1 MPKTEHVYT
10 DPDSGIEITYTT
22 DENGMAPPL
31 SKREQVTRA
40 LKDLPAN
47 IKKIISDTGFKK
59 INIGPIKDP
68 RATFNPNDPSHP
80 LPEPTGWTPD
90 CPLFGQADINLDS
103 ADHNRPETLS
113 HEVGHALDDALG
125 EQNGKQHYNESDAF
139 KNAFNQ
145 DNSSFPDNPN
155 NYDYSQNPT
164 EFIGDMAMANIQ
176 VANGHGD
183 SAVSIYSGLTA
194 NQLKALYPNSANEL
208 QQQIDFAASHPPHS
222 PLGFSEANRNWTNSG
237 YTGHPY
243 EDRIRRW
250 WSREINGVQSFG
262 TDPLILDLDNNGIE
276 TSTVDHGIHFDV
288 NVSGFAGRTAWVRG
302 NDGILGVDYNG
313 NRVIDDGSELIGA
326 QQALSPNVDSF
337 AALQLLDSN
346 LDGKINSLDANF
358 SKLIVNVGGG
368 DTISL
373 EELGISEIN
382 LSNTST
388 NILDSAGNTQTSVST
403 FTRSDGTTGQIGS
416 YVLQQIAMDSFEV
429 NTVQL
434 SAEIEALPDAYGYGS
449 VGNLS
454 QAMQKDSS
462 GQLKNLV
469 QAFLSET
476 DLEVQDHL
484 LHQVLVK
491 WTGSENASPALHMN
505 GEVFSIIKKFS
516 GISEYNFP
524 GTGSIPGYEH
534 QLILEPVYTGIKE
547 FVYAQLM
554 LGDEMNSYDEA
565 SEYSNPVSYSAP
577 LGLISAILQTDAF
590 YNYATGERNYNLL
603 RIADYLVD
611 EEAEDPALGTLKTS
625 QFLRCMRGL
634 DFFSKSNYQE
644 FYDFIASRST
654 SLKYVLDTFG
664 VNPTYQLDG
673 TTIDRSEVEIDETVT
688 SYGNNGYVILG
699 SGNVTYQG
707 YGNNTWLTTQTG
719 SYDITVG
726 GGTNL
731 IYLGSGA
738 ASISSAGFGTTQIHG
753 NLGDNALYFN
763 QGVGAWIFKAGNV
776 NLIPRTDSV
785 VFGSGIDLSDIQLSA
800 NGSDLV
806 FQFLDSPLDSLTLR
820 GELAKSAAKQISE
833 FSFADGA
840 TLSAVQFGEIGLTV
854 DAAGSGTTYDHSGS
868 YVKEII
874 NLSGSGSTLSI
885 GTVSNTVN
893 VTGNGNFVSGGDA
906 DNTYTVIGSGNTVL
920 AGAGDNNVHSG
931 GYFNQFFF
939 GSTVV
944 GEGGI
949 GNNTV
954 VDSGVGNQFWLNPGS
969 TQTGAANI
977 TVGTNASV
985 HLGTGHVEINLG
997 LGTGT
1002 TVISRTGPAFTPG
1015 DSDTINFGAGIAQSG
1030 LYFWSPPVAS
1040 GAVTQYDLNID
1051 LATGEKVVLSGG
1063 LAQGAARVENFTFA
1077 DGSTLT
1083 LDQVLAQGVNVIAFV
1098 DPFFG
1103 GPTIDRRFATWKE
1116 ITTIVGNNGSVYDGS
1131 GNDQIEDRGVG
1142 NYINA
1147 GAGDNTIIAGTN
1159 TTIQSEAGSD
1169 VIVTRSGFGSLSIN
1183 VAGALGGT
1191 QNNGRD
1197 TLHFYD
1203 GVTLE
1208 NISVSWDGS
1217 YAMSI
1222 TLANGD
1228 SINVTGQASDESGLR
1243 NIGTFRFADGSS
1255 YTAQQLV
1262 DSVVTTIAN
1271 ALDNVIVDRSAS
1283 TGREIINNSG
1293 NFDQIFMGSGNTTVN
1308 DTGSQNTITAGT
1320 GIGEINAGVADTIIA
1335 SSGSLSINAANGTVI
1350 YGGAGDTAV
1359 SIGAGVSGVTLF
1371 EQVAGAGVNGFDT
1384 VSLGG
1389 IDNIGSLTLS
1399 SVGKDLT
1406 LVDSFGTAVLT
1417 LKDALD
1423 AAAIAKTVG
1432 QFSFADTSQ
1441 ATFADVLQKD
1451 VFVSD
1456 SSSGA
1461 TVDRS
1466 FSQVREFVTHNGS
1479 DSTFLLGAGD
1489 VDFTAGVNDTVH
1501 SGQGSGVFNVGA
1513 GTGSF
1518 TVIQD
1523 ATQVNPSAGDLVQF
1537 TTLVDEA
1544 QVQVRATGSDFS
1556 VLLGSG
1562 DNVTVVNQLD
1572 GAGLKNVGVFF
1583 NADGSILVDSA
1594 EIQQIA
1600 DASRGTSGDDILTG
1614 SRFGDIIAAGDG
1626 TDSVSGGLGNDD
1638 LSGGLGDDFLYG
1650 EDANDF
1656 LYGDDG
1662 DDSLSGG
1669 IGEDNLSGGLGADGL
1684 DGGDGNDQ
1692 LSGGVGNDFV
1702 SGGTGDDIYRF
1713 NLGDGLDTF
1722 SDGAGVL
1729 GGGNDA
1735 IELGV
1740 LASDITYVA
1749 EGLDLR
1755 INFNQSADSI
1765 LVQGFLSNDT
1775 SQHIELVRFS
1785 DGSSQT
1791 YADIVNQVGGGQG
1804 QTITGTNGANTL
1816 TGTGGADTIS
1826 ALGGNDTVNAGGG
1839 NDLVYGGNGADGIG
1853 GEAGND
1859 SLFGEAGA
1867 DTIYGGLGTDAIDG
1881 GLGSDFLYGE
1891 EGDDN
1896 ILGGDGSDLI
1906 DGGAG
1911 NDNLDGG
1918 AGADFVYGMD
1928 GNDIL
1933 TGGGGNDNLDGG
1945 DGDDN
1950 IDGGAG
1956 ADSIYGLAGA
1966 DTLSGGG
1973 GTDYI
1978 YGGDGDDDISGGN
1991 GIDTLFGE
1999 LGNDHIDGGA
2009 GSDEIHGGDGND
2021 VLIGAG
2027 GHDTIFGDDGND
2039 SIYGESGND
2048 VLAGGTGDDYI
2059 EGRAGT
2065 DVIDGGTGNDQL
2077 TGGLGNDTYLFNRG
2091 DGNDTVSDNG
2101 RVADQMDI
2109 IRFGAGITT
2118 QDVAFYLEGNNL
2130 FLSQGNGDTI
2140 QVTDQTTN
2148 TARIERFELEDGH
2161 FVSSADVNL
2170 IIQQIAAYQQDTGA
2184 SITNVNDVRNN
2195 QDLMTIVANNWHA
2208 A

>member
-1 MPKTEHVYT
+1 MK
-10 DPDSGIEITYTT
+10 
-22 DENGMAPPL
+22 
-31 SKREQVTRA
+31 TRA
-40 LKDLPAN
+40 IASEQGIIVEYTRSDDRGDSIVKQLKEQDPEVLEML
-47 IKKIISDTGFKK
+47 KKAGYDDIQVKEMTDNGHTNPCPTRTQPDIEISDTSAS
-59 INIGPIKDP
+59 
-68 RATFNPNDPSHP
+68 RST
-80 LPEPTGWTPD
+80 LP
-90 CPLFGQADINLDS
+90 
-103 ADHNRPETLS
+103 
-113 HEVGHALDDALG
+113 HEIGHALNDILG
-125 EQNGKQHYNESDAF
+125 EQGGRGRYSDTNTFNDALSADNAQGALASYADQGEPIPADGFVADLFMAISES
-139 KNAFNQ
+139 
-145 DNSSFPDNPN
+145 
-155 NYDYSQNPT
+155 
-164 EFIGDMAMANIQ
+164 
-176 VANGHGD
+176 ANGHGD
-183 SAVSIYSGLTA
+183 TQSSYTGKTA
-194 NQLKALYPNSANEL
+194 NQILADYPNSVAAL
-208 QQQIDFAASHPPHS
+208 KSQIEAAKQRMH
-222 PLGFSEANRNWTNSG
+222 ESG
-237 YTGHPY
+237 GKWPNPDSRSCIDVPWGDYHYTFGPTGIHNATEVY
-243 EDRIRRW
+243 
-250 WSREINGVQSFG
+250 G
-262 TDPLILDLDNNGIE
+262 TDPLILDLDGNGIE
-276 TSTVDHGIHFDV
+276 TTTLTNGFYFDV
-288 NVSGFAGRTAWVRG
+288 DSTGFARKLAWVSG
-302 NDGILGVDYNG
+302 NDGILGIDLNNNG
-313 NRVIDDGSELIGA
+313 LIDDGYELIGA
-326 QQALSPNVDSF
+326 QQAISPGVDSF
-337 AALQLLDSN
+337 NSLINLDSN
-346 LDGKINSLDANF
+346 QDGLITSVDESFA
-358 SKLIVNVGGG
+358 KLLVQQQNGENKTLSALNISS
-368 DTISL
+368 ISL
-373 EELGISEIN
+373 SKAS
-382 LSNTST
+382 SN
-388 NILDSAGNTQTSVST
+388 IIDYWGNSQTSFSS
-403 FTRSDGTTGQIGS
+403 FTRTDNSTGLIGS
-416 YVLQQIAMDSFEV
+416 YSLQQDTWDTKQIELL
-429 NTVQL
+429 TL
-434 SAEIEALPDAYGYGS
+434 SPSVASLPDANGS
-449 VGNLS
+449 GFVMNLS
-454 QAMQKDSS
+454 QAMQADTT
-462 GQLKNLV
+462 GQLQSLLYS
-469 QAFLSET
+469 FLSET
-476 DLEVQDHL
+476 NLELQDRYLDQLIVQ
-484 LHQVLVK
+484 
-491 WTGSENASPALHMN
+491 WTNSENASSALHMN
-505 GEVFSIIKKFS
+505 GKIFNAIKQFA
-516 GISEYNFP
+516 GVSELTFP
-524 GTGSIPGYEH
+524 GTGTIPGFEH
-534 QLILEPVYTGIKE
+534 QLILEPIYTSIKNAVYG
-547 FVYAQLM
+547 QLM
-554 LGDEMNSYDEA
+554 FNNGGPLAELSTMLGEDSTYNLATNSRQFSLNRV
-565 SEYSNPVSYSAP
+565 SEYLINLGATDQPAASYKLS
-577 LGLISAILQTDAF
+577 
-590 YNYATGERNYNLL
+590 E
-603 RIADYLVD
+603 
-611 EEAEDPALGTLKTS
+611 
-625 QFLRCMRGL
+625 FLRSMQGL
-634 DFFSKSNYQE
+634 DLFSRSNYQE
-644 FYDFIASRST
+644 FYDTIAAASPA
-654 SLKYVLDTFG
+654 LKDVIDNFG
-664 VNPTYQLDG
+664 VNPTYHLDD
-673 TTIDRSEVEIDETVT
+673 TTIDRTLVTIDETVT

-726 GGTNL
+726 GGANL

-753 NLGDNALYFN
+753 NLGDNTLNFN

-776 NLIPRTDSV
+776 NLIPRSDSV

-806 FQFLDSPLDSLTLR
+806 IKFLDSPLDSLTLR

-840 TLSAVQFGEIGLTV
+840 TLSAVQFGEIGLTF
-854 DAAGSGTTYDHSGS
+854 AAGGSGTTYDHSGS
-868 YVKEII
+868 YVKETI

-885 GTVSNTVN
+885 GTVDNTVN
-893 VTGNGNFVSGGDA
+893 VTGDGNFVSGGDA
-906 DNTYTVIGSGNTVL
+906 DNRYTVTGSGNTVL
-920 AGAGDNNVHSG
+920 AGAGDNDVQSG
-931 GYFNQFFF
+931 GFFNQFFF
-939 GSTVV
+939 GSTVL
-944 GEGGI
+944 GAGGI
-949 GNNTV
+949 GNNTA

-969 TQTGAANI
+969 TQSGTANI

-985 HLGTGHVEINLG
+985 HLGTGHVDINLG

-1077 DGSTLT
+1077 NGSTLT
-1083 LDQVLAQGVNVIAFV
+1083 LDQVLAQGVHVIAFV

-1116 ITTIVGNNGSVYDGS
+1116 ITTIVGDNGFVYDGS

-1142 NYINA
+1142 NHINA
-1147 GAGDNTIIAGTN
+1147 GAGDNTIIVGTN

-1169 VIVTRSGFGSLSIN
+1169 VFVTRSGFGSLSIN

-1203 GVTLE
+1203 GVSLE

-1262 DSVVTTIAN
+1262 DSVVTTITN

-1320 GIGEINAGVADTIIA
+1320 GIGEINAGVGDTIIA

-1359 SIGAGVSGVTLF
+1359 SIGAGVSGVSLF

-1389 IDNIGSLTLS
+1389 IDNIGSLALS

-1441 ATFADVLQKD
+1441 ATFADVLLKD

-1461 TVDRS
+1461 TVDRI
-1466 FSQVREFVTHNGS
+1466 FSQVREFITHNGS

-1501 SGQGSGVFNVGA
+1501 SGQGSSVFNVGA
-1513 GTGSF
+1513 GTGSL

-1537 TTLVDEA
+1537 TTQVDEA

-1556 VLLGSG
+1556 VLLGTG
-1562 DNVTVVNQLD
+1562 DSVTVVNQLD
-1572 GAGLKNVGVFF
+1572 GAGLKNVGAFF

-1614 SRFGDIIAAGDG
+1614 SRFGDIVVAGDG

-1669 IGEDNLSGGLGADGL
+1669 IGDDNLSGGLGADGL

-1785 DGSSQT
+1785 DGSSQA

-1804 QTITGTNGANTL
+1804 ETITGTNGANTL

-1839 NDLVYGGNGADGIG
+1839 NDLVYGGYGADGIN

-1896 ILGGDGSDLI
+1896 ILGGDGSDLV

-1966 DTLSGGG
+1966 DILSGGG

-2170 IIQQIAAYQQDTGA
+2170 IIQQIAAYEQDTGA